1 MINPITQ
8 RVRFF
13 AFLFFLFLTAT
24 IDAQNFNRG
33 VNVSNWFQAGS
44 AREIQFTTF
53 TKKDFEQIKF
63 LGADVI
69 RLPIN
74 LHYMTNGAPEYKLDP
89 LFLNMLDQVVDWAE
103 ELQIHIIL
111 DNHTFDPAVNTSPD
125 VIDPL
130 KKRGR
135 KWHSTI
141 RTDLTM
147 CTTKY

>member
-53 TKKDFEQIKF
+53 TKKI
-63 LGADVI
+63 
-69 RLPIN
+69 
-74 LHYMTNGAPEYKLDP
+74 
-89 LFLNMLDQVVDWAE
+89 LN
-103 ELQIHIIL
+103 
-111 DNHTFDPAVNTSPD
+111 
-125 VIDPL
+125 
-130 KKRGR
+130 R
-135 KWHSTI
+135 
-141 RTDLTM
+141 
-147 CTTKY
+147 

>member
-13 AFLFFLFLTAT
+13 AFLFLLFLTAT

-74 LHYMTNGAPEYKLDP
+74 LHHMTNGAPEYKLDP

-103 ELQIHIIL
+103 ELQIHLIL

-125 VIDPL
+125 VIGPL
-130 KKRGR
+130 KKDVGANGPA
-135 KWHSTI
+135 
-141 RTDLTM
+141 L
-147 CTTKY
+147 